1 MRRGR
6 WGRAG
11 MTLVELMVGLAVAG
25 MALAAGVAAVR
36 SVADHRARAAEA
48 ASRVEHDAA
57 VRRRLVEW
65 LAGARLSPDEG
76 GPEFRGISGI
86 RAGGD
91 DDELSFVTRT
101 DAGPVQGFARI
112 RLYVDRDST
121 TPQRGLVAAV
131 TEWRGTGPEQR
142 LELAPAATGLRA
154 RYLSALSAQ
163 PVWLPSWIS
172 SSILP
177 RAVELRVQGADSVPP
192 LLRLPVL
199 VSLGGDR

>member
-1 MRRGR
+1 
-6 WGRAG
+6 

-36 SVADHRARAAEA
+36 SVADYRVRAAQVTA
-48 ASRVEHDAA
+48 RVEHEAA

-65 LAGARLSPDEG
+65 LAGARLSPGEG
-76 GPEFRGISGI
+76 GPEFRGISGV
-86 RAGGD
+86 RAGGG
-91 DDELSFVTRT
+91 DDELTFVTRT
-101 DAGPVQGFARI
+101 EAAPVQGFAQV
-112 RLYVDRDST
+112 RLYVDRDPA

-142 LELAPAATGLRA
+142 LELVPAATGLRA

-163 PVWLPSWIS
+163 PVWLASWIS

-177 RAVELRVQGADSVPP
+177 RAVELRVEAPAADSVPP
-192 LLRLPVL
+192 LLRVPVL
-199 VSLGGDR
+199 VSLGGG